1 MILGA
6 VQSGHGHL
14 KHNYLL
20 ASNWYNE
27 LNAGAKS
34 LIFSNHSFLVSMSGW
49 DQWHFLCLSVVSL
62 WYLLRSLVT
71 LTGASLSITS
81 DDKRN
86 KRSDL
91 GDESEGAADTMR
103 PGSESVPVLTFRVI
117 IPFVLSCLGH
127 TTQNTSFIKIAM
139 STAEHAISQIKSNFY
154 TLLARTNSIGF
165 TLHWHHFPLYLLS
178 SPLSL
183 VF

>member
-6 VQSGHGHL
+6 VQNGPGHL

-20 ASNWYNE
+20 ASNRYNE

-49 DQWHFLCLSVVSL
+49 DQWQFLCLSVVSL
-62 WYLLRSLVT
+62 WYPLRSLVT

-91 GDESEGAADTMR
+91 GDESEADTMR

>member
-1 MILGA
+1 MTLF
-6 VQSGHGHL
+6 VSVCCV
-14 KHNYLL
+14 
-20 ASNWYNE
+20 
-27 LNAGAKS
+27 S
-34 LIFSNHSFLVSMSGW
+34 LISPAIPCYPH
-49 DQWHFLCLSVVSL
+49 
-62 WYLLRSLVT
+62 RRI
-71 LTGASLSITS
+71 ITYHI
-81 DDKRN
+81 R
-86 KRSDL
+86 
-91 GDESEGAADTMR
+91 GQICDESEGAADTMR